1 MIITRKPLLF
11 AGVSCY
17 FGENEENENQSLKA
31 VPDFNIIRLVQKFAA
46 MEMDRMQTDMTVGK
60 PMKMI
65 VDFTIPVFIGGVF
78 QQFYNM
84 MDAVIVGKFV
94 GTKALAAVGATGTIM
109 FLILG
114 FLMGLTAGFT
124 VLTAQKFGAGRMD
137 EVRQTVGNAAILSG
151 IVSIVMTAAS
161 LLFMRKLL
169 VFMKTPEDIFRDAY
183 SYIMIICGG
192 IFAQVLYNIL
202 ASILRAL
209 GNSRTPLYFL
219 VFSALLNVVLDLVF
233 IITFHMG
240 VSGAAWA
247 TVISQGVSGI
257 LCLVYI
263 VKDVPELHLE
273 KEDWKLQKSVTVNQL
288 SVGFPM
294 GIQYSIT
301 AIGTM
306 MVQTSLNL
314 LGSYAVAAYTAGVK
328 IESIFSQAFVAIG
341 TTMATYNAQNI
352 GAGRLDRVKE
362 GFRASHIL
370 GMTYAVVSG
379 VILAFWGKEL
389 AYLFISDNAAEVIPM
404 VDRYLKCVAAFFL
417 PLHLVND
424 LRNGI
429 QGMGYGIL
437 PMMAGVAELSGRAVT
452 ALIAGHKKNYFIACL
467 ASPMAWFVAAALLVL
482 MYFYVMKD
490 MGRKLNPIRNE
501 SNSEKNKK
509 KNRGYNMH

>member
-1 MIITRKPLLF
+1 
-11 AGVSCY
+11 
-17 FGENEENENQSLKA
+17 
-31 VPDFNIIRLVQKFAA
+31 
-46 MEMDRMQTDMTVGK
+46 MQTDMTVGK

-65 VDFTIPVFIGGVF
+65 LDFTVPVFIGGVF

-151 IVSIVMTAAS
+151 IVSVIMTAAS
-161 LLFMRKLL
+161 MLFMKKIL
-169 VFMKTPEDIFRDAY
+169 MIMNTPEDIFTDAY
-183 SYIMIICGG
+183 GYIMIICGG

-219 VFSALLNVVLDLVF
+219 IFSALLNVVLDLVF
-233 IITFHMG
+233 IMVFHMG

-247 TVISQGVSGI
+247 TVISQGVSGV

-263 VKDVPELHLE
+263 VKFVPELHLE
-273 KEDWKLQKSVTVNQL
+273 KDDWRLRKGITMNQL
-288 SVGFPM
+288 SIGFPM

-314 LGSYAVAAYTAGVK
+314 LGSYAVAAYTAGTK
-328 IESIFSQAFVAIG
+328 IENIFSQAFVAIG

-370 GMTYAVVSG
+370 GVTYAVVTG
-379 VILAFWGKEL
+379 LILAFWGKNF

-404 VDRYLKCVAAFFL
+404 VDRYLKCVAAFFV

-437 PMMAGVAELSGRAVT
+437 PMLAGVAELTGRGIT
-452 ALIAGHKKNYFIACL
+452 ALIAGHQKSYFMACL
-467 ASPMAWFVAAALLVL
+467 ASPMAWIVASALLVFT
-482 MYFYVMKD
+482 YFFVMKD
-490 MGRKLNPIRNE
+490 MGRKLNLIQ
-501 SNSEKNKK
+501 EKANFK
-509 KNRGYNMH
+509 RE